1 MYSCQIYNV
10 NVASSITAQ
19 GKAMVSSMTLHF
31 EMMLNNNVKF
41 GSLDEVVEFIN
52 NIKNEAPNRKF
63 NDYDIID
70 HWITPEECFAKLIL
84 SCGYRWIPDSNEMD
98 IIWKIINNLSPHD
111 LNRIYYKNNLFAFC
125 DNPKVFNIIRK
136 ILHDLDDPILTSAA
150 VPEYVM
156 NDAIYFRDLIFEYV
170 YYRYMFIDRIDR
182 CNNMI
187 KSVTMVSDTDSTII
201 SLDGWYRYVVNKIN
215 GESFKIAN
223 PIQHPLMEEEH
234 QPFKEKKLDYN
245 FDTDEIIETEYSSDP
260 TIIPA
265 DANIKYS
272 IINLLSFC
280 LDKTVNDYMIKA
292 CENANSINSNY
303 HTDCAI
309 FAKNEFLFSRLFM
322 TTNKKNYAAM
332 IEVQEGNLI
341 PEDEQFDV
349 KGIQLLTKSVTPEST
364 KKALKKILIED
375 VLKAPKIDQVKFIK
389 DIAIMEKQI
398 IDSVRKGSKE
408 FYKPATVKSIG
419 AYSDPMRIQGI
430 KASIA
435 WNMIKRPDDQA
446 INIDERNA
454 IDIAKVNINRSTVDK
469 IKDSF
474 PDVYENILKAL
485 DDETFKTY
493 AAHPDPKTGE
503 KKLLKN
509 EITAVAIPL
518 DTLLPE
524 WLEPFIDYDSILADN
539 INSFPF
545 ESLGLKRMGKNS
557 VGYTNII
564 SL

>member
-1 MYSCQIYNV
+1 
-10 NVASSITAQ
+10 
-19 GKAMVSSMTLHF
+19 
-31 EMMLNNNVKF
+31 
-41 GSLDEVVEFIN
+41 
-52 NIKNEAPNRKF
+52 
-63 NDYDIID
+63 
-70 HWITPEECFAKLIL
+70 
-84 SCGYRWIPDSNEMD
+84 
-98 IIWKIINNLSPHD
+98 
-111 LNRIYYKNNLFAFC
+111 
-125 DNPKVFNIIRK
+125 
-136 ILHDLDDPILTSAA
+136 
-150 VPEYVM
+150 
-156 NDAIYFRDLIFEYV
+156 
-170 YYRYMFIDRIDR
+170 
-182 CNNMI
+182 
-187 KSVTMVSDTDSTII
+187 
-201 SLDGWYRYVVNKIN
+201 
-215 GESFKIAN
+215 
-223 PIQHPLMEEEH
+223 
-234 QPFKEKKLDYN
+234 
-245 FDTDEIIETEYSSDP
+245 
-260 TIIPA
+260 
-265 DANIKYS
+265 
-272 IINLLSFC
+272 
-280 LDKTVNDYMIKA
+280 
-292 CENANSINSNY
+292 
-303 HTDCAI
+303 
-309 FAKNEFLFSRLFM
+309 M